1 MRFEV
6 RVGHHVPWK
15 PVTRADL
22 GPAPSV
28 TRVSV
33 GPGNAHMRVAVQE
46 SQDRQGHPWPAC
58 RRATETGQRL
68 DKPGVGPGVGLVQTV
83 PIREGC
89 LRNSMGLS
97 LGIKAHVS

>member
-6 RVGHHVPWK
+6 RVEHHVPWK

-33 GPGNAHMRVAVQE
+33 GPGNAHMGVAVQE
-46 SQDRQGHPWPAC
+46 SQDRQGHTRPAC
-58 RRATETGQRL
+58 RRVTDTEEQL
-68 DKPGVGPGVGLVQTV
+68 DKPGVGLVQNV
-83 PIREGC
+83 PIREGS
-89 LRNSMGLS
+89 LRNGMGLS
-97 LGIKAHVS
+97 LGIKTHVS

>member
-6 RVGHHVPWK
+6 RVEHVPWK

-33 GPGNAHMRVAVQE
+33 GPGNAHVRVAVQA
-46 SQDRQGHPWPAC
+46 SQDRQGHTRPAC
-58 RRATETGQRL
+58 RRAADGRAVRHAWGRTSHWCRL
-68 DKPGVGPGVGLVQTV
+68 SPP
-83 PIREGC
+83 E
-89 LRNSMGLS
+89 
-97 LGIKAHVS
+97 KAAQAAAWASA

>member
-6 RVGHHVPWK
+6 RVEHVPWK

-33 GPGNAHMRVAVQE
+33 GPGNAHVRVAVQA
-46 SQDRQGHPWPAC
+46 SQDRQGHTRPAC
-58 RRATETGQRL
+58 RRAADGRAVRHVGQDL
-68 DKPGVGPGVGLVQTV
+68 PPVQTV
-83 PIREGC
+83 PTREGSPSS
-89 LRNSMGLS
+89 SMGLG
-97 LGIKAHVS
+97 LGIKTHVS